1 MDPRS
6 LRYFQAVAEF
16 GSVSRAAEALRISQ
30 PAVSRQVS
38 RLEAELGRSLFVRHG
53 HGVTLTESGRTL
65 LERSQIILR
74 HIEQARS
81 DVRSG
86 NAEMSGIVTIAVPPA
101 AGLFLVPALLE
112 RCSVYPNIS
121 LKVLAGYS
129 GYIQEW
135 LARGAADLACLHD
148 PSPQRDYRITPLIR
162 EEVFLVGR
170 PGTFPFRRPYV
181 RTEDLSRV
189 PMILPSR
196 PNASRRLLDS
206 SISARGLALN
216 IKMEVDDTSIIRA
229 LLKKGAG
236 FSLLTQGAFRSEV
249 EHGELAAMPLRPR
262 VHWPLALVV
271 PTRHPRLDLIGPIAA
286 LTQAT
291 VRELSRSGA
300 WPSDAKHGSRS

>member
-101 AGLFLVPALLE
+101 AGL
-112 RCSVYPNIS
+112 
-121 LKVLAGYS
+121 
-129 GYIQEW
+129 
-135 LARGAADLACLHD
+135 
-148 PSPQRDYRITPLIR
+148 
-162 EEVFLVGR
+162 
-170 PGTFPFRRPYV
+170 
-181 RTEDLSRV
+181 
-189 PMILPSR
+189 
-196 PNASRRLLDS
+196 
-206 SISARGLALN
+206 
-216 IKMEVDDTSIIRA
+216 
-229 LLKKGAG
+229 
-236 FSLLTQGAFRSEV
+236 
-249 EHGELAAMPLRPR
+249 
-262 VHWPLALVV
+262 
-271 PTRHPRLDLIGPIAA
+271 
-286 LTQAT
+286 
-291 VRELSRSGA
+291 
-300 WPSDAKHGSRS
+300 